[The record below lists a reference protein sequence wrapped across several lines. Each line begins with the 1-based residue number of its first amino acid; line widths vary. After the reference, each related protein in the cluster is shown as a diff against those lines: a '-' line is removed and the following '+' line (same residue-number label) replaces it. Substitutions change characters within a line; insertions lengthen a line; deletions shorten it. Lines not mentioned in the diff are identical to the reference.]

1 MADLQVGDKVRVT
14 MPRGYSKRGVFG
26 VSVMFTT
33 WPETRFNGAT
43 GVITDINP
51 VGPMSLPK
59 YLVNFRPF
67 DNSRLNIPWQAEWFR
82 EEWIELVERPAVA
95 AASRDTI

>member
-59 YLVNFRPF
+59 YLVNFR
-67 DNSRLNIPWQAEWFR
+67 LNIPWQAEWFR
-82 EEWIELVERPAVA
+82 EEWIDLVERPAA
-95 AASRDTI
+95 AAAQ